1 MQGVLSTTICGEEVK
16 NVRNKEVRNY
26 AKAKGIKLWQ
36 IAAELGLNDGNFSR
50 KLRFEL
56 PAETKSQIFKI
67 IDELSEVGAK
77 EAEK

>member
-1 MQGVLSTTICGEEVK
+1 MRNEEI
-16 NVRNKEVRNY
+16 RNY

-56 PAETKSQIFKI
+56 SAETKVQIFRI
-67 IDELSEVGAK
+67 IDELSEVNAK
-77 EAEK
+77 EAK